1 MIEHFPLSLRS
12 QPASPT
18 GTDACFLEQFW
29 LLLPGRGW
37 DMLYWGHVCF
47 CVCGSALP
55 DVFWFCSGARDEDM
69 GQPQVH
75 HAMLPTAFA
84 E

>member
-1 MIEHFPLSLRS
+1 
-12 QPASPT
+12 
-18 GTDACFLEQFW
+18 
-29 LLLPGRGW
+29 
-37 DMLYWGHVCF
+37 MLYWGHVCF